1 MSEGLFTGPHN
12 VRRAIR
18 PVNMRRTRAFGA
30 ELTSSS
36 AITQHTHVKLSAQTC
51 SSCSDALL
59 KPRIH
64 IMPRTACTLAARHY
78 FID

>member
-1 MSEGLFTGPHN
+1 MAEGLFTGRHN

-36 AITQHTHVKLSAQTC
+36 AITRHTRVKLSAQTC
-51 SSCSDALL
+51 SSCSGASWSCSCA
-59 KPRIH
+59 R
-64 IMPRTACTLAARHY
+64 RVSSFNTAAPCVAS
-78 FID
+78 